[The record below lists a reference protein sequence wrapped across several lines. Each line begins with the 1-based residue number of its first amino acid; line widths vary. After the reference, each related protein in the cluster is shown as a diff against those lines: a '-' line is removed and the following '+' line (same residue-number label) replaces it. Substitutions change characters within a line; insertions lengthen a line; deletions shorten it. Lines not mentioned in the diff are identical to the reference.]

1 MVWYSGACTRLAYSE
16 VPHDAPSCP
25 NLFNCC
31 ATRWRY
37 SYLKGRSSSPW
48 SRGVIQNIRELF
60 NPTEDWKHYY
70 DLPASMLPAP
80 KADLLV

>member
-1 MVWYSGACTRLAYSE
+1 MASDCYMAWNASQRPCTQP
-16 VPHDAPSCP
+16 VQPFCP
-25 NLFNCC
+25 N
-31 ATRWRY
+31 RWRY

-60 NPTEDWKHYY
+60 HPTEDWKHYY

-80 KADLLV
+80 TADLLV